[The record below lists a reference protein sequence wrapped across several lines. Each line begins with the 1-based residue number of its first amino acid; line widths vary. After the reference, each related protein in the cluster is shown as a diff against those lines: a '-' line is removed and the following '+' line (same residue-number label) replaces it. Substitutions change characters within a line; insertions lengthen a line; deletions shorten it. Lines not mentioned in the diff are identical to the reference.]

1 MADRPAVTF
10 VTCTSL
16 LPDAAGEREP
26 VTAALR
32 RHGVSCRWEV
42 WDDQTVDWSVTP
54 LVAVRTTWDYPARID
69 DFLAWARAVES
80 VSTLVNSASVLTWNT
95 HKGYLVELTEAGVR
109 CVPTCVRRPGE
120 PIGPEVVH
128 SDRVVVKPA
137 VGAGGIGL
145 AVRSPDAVWDGLSGD
160 AEYVVQPMLSSVL
173 TDGELSVFVI
183 GGRPIAAVAK
193 RAAEGEFRVHE
204 EYGGQF
210 RAASIPSEV
219 GDRAVEAVA
228 VSARLQRSELPY
240 ARVDFLRADDG
251 DWLVSE
257 VELVEPGLYPST
269 VPEVVDAYA
278 VVVADLVRGVHF
290 VDVG

>member
-1 MADRPAVTF
+1 MTTA
-10 VTCTSL
+10 L
-16 LPDAAGEREP
+16 ER
-26 VTAALR
+26 L
-32 RHGVSCRWEV
+32 GVSCRWEI
-42 WDDQTVDWSVTP
+42 WDDAAVDWSVTP

-69 DFLAWARAVES
+69 DFLAWARAVEG
-80 VSTLVNSASVLTWNT
+80 VSSLVNSASVLAWNT

-120 PIGPEVVH
+120 PVPPEVVRG
-128 SDRVVVKPA
+128 DRVVVKPA

-173 TDGELSVFVI
+173 TEGELSVFVI
-183 GGRPIAAVAK
+183 GGSAIAAVAK

-210 RAASIPSEV
+210 RAVSIPREL

-228 VSARLQRSELPY
+228 VSARLQRAELPY

-257 VELVEPGLYPST
+257 VELVEPGLYPNA

-278 VVVADLVRGVHF
+278 AVVADLVRRVRF

>member
-1 MADRPAVTF
+1 VADRPALTL
-10 VTCTSL
+10 VTCSS

-26 VTAALR
+26 VTSALR
-32 RHGVSCRWEV
+32 RHGVACRWEA
-42 WDDQTVDWSVTP
+42 WDDPAVDWSVTP

-69 DFLAWARAVES
+69 EFLAWARAVDT
-80 VSTLVNSASVLTWNT
+80 VSTLVNSPSVLTWNT
-95 HKGYLVELTEAGVR
+95 HKGYLVELAEAGLR

-120 PIGPEVVH
+120 PIPPEVV

-137 VGAGGIGL
+137 VGAAGIGL
-145 AVRSPDAVWDGLSGD
+145 AIRSPGAVWDGLSGD

-183 GGRPIAAVAK
+183 GGSAIGAVAK

-204 EYGGQF
+204 EYGGEF
-210 RAASIPSEV
+210 RAVPVPSEL
-219 GDRAVEAVA
+219 GARAVEAVA
-228 VSARLQRSELPY
+228 VSAQLRSAELPY
-240 ARVDFLRADDG
+240 ARVDFLPGDDG

-257 VELVEPGLYPST
+257 VELVEPGLYPRA

-278 VVVADLVRGVHF
+278 EVMADLVRRTSF
-290 VDVG
+290 ADVG